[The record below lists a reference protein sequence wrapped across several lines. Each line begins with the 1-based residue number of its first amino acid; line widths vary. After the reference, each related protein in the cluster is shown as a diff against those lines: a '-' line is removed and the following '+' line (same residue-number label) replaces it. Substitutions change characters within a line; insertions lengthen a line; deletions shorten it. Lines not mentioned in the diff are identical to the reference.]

1 MKIIDYLTED
11 RVKINLESRTKDGI
25 LSEMAQLFLKGNIV
39 DPENMEQF
47 INDLK
52 DREKLSSTGLQDGIA
67 IPHAK
72 SEAVNKIALA
82 VGTISEGAEFDCMDG
97 EMSKIFFMIA
107 APESVKNEHL
117 DLLAEISK
125 LSYDEELLE
134 KLENSTTTEELMSL
148 LKSFD

>member
-1 MKIIDYLTED
+1 MKIIDYLTEE

-25 LSEMAQLFLKGNIV
+25 LNEMAQLFLKENIV

-72 SEAVNKIALA
+72 SEAVNKMALA

-97 EMSKIFFMIA
+97 EVSKIFFMIA
-107 APESVKNEHL
+107 APENVKNEHL

-125 LSYDEELLE
+125 LSYDEELLD
-134 KLENSTTTEELMSL
+134 KLENSATTEELMEL

>member
-1 MKIIDYLTED
+1 
-11 RVKINLESRTKDGI
+11 
-25 LSEMAQLFLKGNIV
+25 
-39 DPENMEQF
+39 MEQF

-125 LSYDEELLE
+125 LSYDEELLK